1 MFPFKIIFKDPGS
14 LGLHQKFQTQMNA
27 EAGLMTRLKSA
38 CWVGSAGYVPVKRNC
53 QWFIVYFKVRKTEF
67 QLTHIRML
75 TK

>member
-1 MFPFKIIFKDPGS
+1 
-14 LGLHQKFQTQMNA
+14 MNA

-53 QWFIVYFKVRKTEF
+53 QWFIVYFKVRKSEF